1 MSSALAIAGVTAL
14 LRDRLNDRII
24 NHDVTSQVGN
34 SVLVSVL
41 PPDRVLTPNGSQASQ
56 INLFLY
62 HVVPNPGWRNEGLPS
77 LDDRGY
83 QRLSNPPLALDLHYL
98 ISTYAD
104 DDLSAEILL
113 GYAMQLLHEFPVIT
127 RKMIATAF
135 QVPPTVGAELPA
147 ALRAVADC
155 GLADQLELLKITPQ
169 TLSIDELSKLWTA
182 TQSSIRPSAAYQV

>member
-34 SVLVSVL
+34 SVLV
-41 PPDRVLTPNGSQASQ
+41 
-56 INLFLY
+56 
-62 HVVPNPGWRNEGLPS
+62 
-77 LDDRGY
+77 
-83 QRLSNPPLALDLHYL
+83 
-98 ISTYAD
+98 
-104 DDLSAEILL
+104 
-113 GYAMQLLHEFPVIT
+113 HEFPVIT